1 MAPVADEAPI
11 IIKTGASPDASIIW
25 LHGLGADGHD
35 FEPIVSEL
43 RLPDSLAIRFVFP
56 HAPFRPVT
64 LNGGYTMRAW
74 YDLAMTE
81 KGIHQD
87 EGHIRESER
96 VIAHLVD
103 RERAAGVDSRR
114 IVLAGFSQGAAMAL
128 HTGLRYPHPLAGI
141 MALSMPLP
149 LADKIPNELNP
160 ANAQA
165 PVFLAHGTRD
175 PIVPFLLGER
185 AQQLL
190 QSLSIPVEWHAYDME
205 HTVSQREVADI
216 RAWLLRV
223 LGK

>member
-1 MAPVADEAPI
+1 LEAPI
-11 IIKTGASPDASIIW
+11 IIETGPQPDTSIIW

-35 FEPIVSEL
+35 FEAIVPEL
-43 RLPDSLAIRFVFP
+43 RLPESLSIRFVFP
-56 HAPFRPVT
+56 HAPYRPVT

-74 YDLAMTE
+74 YDLAMVA

-87 EGHIRESER
+87 EGHIRESEK
-96 VIAHLVD
+96 VIASLMD

-128 HTGLRYPHPLAGI
+128 HTGLRYAQPLAGI

-149 LADKIPNELNP
+149 LAEKIPAELNP
-160 ANAQA
+160 ANATV

-185 AQQLL
+185 ARELL
-190 QSLSIPVEWHAYDME
+190 GSLNIPVEWHAYNME
-205 HTVSQREVADI
+205 HTVSAQEVVDI
-216 RAWLLRV
+216 RAWLVKV
-223 LGK
+223 LAR